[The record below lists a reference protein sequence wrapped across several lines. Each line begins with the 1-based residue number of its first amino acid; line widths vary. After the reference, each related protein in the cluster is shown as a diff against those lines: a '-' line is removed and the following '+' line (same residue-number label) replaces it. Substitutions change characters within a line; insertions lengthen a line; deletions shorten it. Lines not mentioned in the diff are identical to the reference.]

1 MRMWAIT
8 KVGKKASKNIQ
19 MPEDDERR
27 VLNLMHDYKMAST
40 EEVSA
45 SLGISETRA
54 LAVLNKLAS
63 SRMVVETTKED
74 SYGSF

>member
-8 KVGKKASKNIQ
+8 KVGKKASRNIQ
-19 MPEDDERR
+19 TPDDDERR

-40 EEVSA
+40 EDVSM
-45 SLGISETRA
+45 SLNISETRA
-54 LAVLNKLAS
+54 LAVLNKLANG
-63 SRMVVETTKED
+63 RMVVETTKED